1 MLTRRRI
8 FSTALPLSGLL
19 LGVVPVAA
27 SMPPLQVVRGF
38 VVKAQAIEPTKIGSV
53 PMQAGLL
60 AARAETTDDRAPMG
74 VIDIVPWQRDCAAMG
89 YPADYLGIVV
99 GETQRDN
106 AGGIRRDVW
115 LSNNCMAPS
124 DTTILAAVGQDVELL
139 AARQPD
145 EAATNVDPEPEVMVA
160 AVTERRPPI
169 RRRTRT
175 SRPIEASTEQTAAS
189 SVPEQ
194 HPPLCGAA
202 SGNTHRAM
210 PLADLCAHGQ
220 PGAVIGQG
228 PWQWECASDE
238 DFPAAQCFALLAAAV
253 TPAAAEQTEQV
264 PVQTAVLASA
274 APTLTTPLLPE
285 SLMTTTTTFQGE
297 QLSVA
302 ALVTPRL
309 ETLALNHNPA
319 PGVVDYRPE
328 PPIRAGAALTA
339 NMTPLRGFLE
349 EDLTEL
355 MLSQDA
361 VEPSD
366 EAFQRLELLGK
377 KLAVNRLAR
386 VTVTA
391 YASLTP
397 ERDARAARRFSLNR
411 ALAVRDA
418 LMLGGAGSEQV
429 RLRALGANVPSGA
442 PDRIDIVEN

>member
-8 FSTALPLSGLL
+8 FCTALPLSGLL
-19 LGVVPVAA
+19 LGVTPVAA

-99 GETQRDN
+99 GETQRDH

-124 DTTILAAVGQDVELL
+124 DTTILAAANQEVELL

-145 EAATNVDPEPEVMVA
+145 AAATNVDPEPEVMVA
-160 AVTERRPPI
+160 AVAERRPPV

-175 SRPIEASTEQTAAS
+175 PRPIEASTEQTAAS

-238 DFPAAQCFALLAAAV
+238 DLPAAQCFALLAAAV

-264 PVQTAVLASA
+264 PVQTAVPASA
-274 APTLTTPLLPE
+274 APTLTTPRLPE
-285 SLMTTTTTFQGE
+285 SLMTTTTIFQGE

-309 ETLALNHNPA
+309 ETLALNHDPV

-355 MLSQDA
+355 MLAQDA

-366 EAFQRLELLGK
+366 EAFQRLEMLGK

>member
-1 MLTRRRI
+1 MLTRRKI
-8 FSTALPLSGLL
+8 FGTALPLSGLL

-27 SMPPLQVVRGF
+27 SMPPLQVVHGF
-38 VVKAQAIEPTKIGSV
+38 VVKAQTIEPTKIGIV
-53 PMQAGLL
+53 PLQPGLL
-60 AARAETTDDRAPMG
+60 AARAETTDARAPMG
-74 VIDIVPWQRDCAAMG
+74 MIDIVPWQRDCAAMG
-89 YPADYLGIVV
+89 YPADFVGIVA
-99 GETQRDN
+99 GETQRDH

-124 DTTILAAVGQDVELL
+124 DTPILAAVSQDVELL

-145 EAATNVDPEPEVMVA
+145 EAATNIEPKPEAMVA
-160 AVTERRPPI
+160 AVAEHRPPV
-169 RRRTRT
+169 RRRIRT
-175 SRPIEASTEQTAAS
+175 PRPSEASTEQTAAS

-210 PLADLCAHGQ
+210 PLADLCAQGR

-238 DFPAAQCFALLAAAV
+238 DLPAAQCFALLAAAV
-253 TPAAAEQTEQV
+253 TPAAAEQTEQA
-264 PVQTAVLASA
+264 PVQADVPASA
-274 APTLTTPLLPE
+274 APGLTTPRLPE
-285 SLMTTTTTFQGE
+285 SLLTTTTTFQGE

-309 ETLALNHNPA
+309 ETLPLNHDPA

-339 NMTPLRGFLE
+339 NMTLARGFLE
-349 EDLTEL
+349 EELTEL
-355 MLSQDA
+355 MLAQDA

-366 EAFQRLELLGK
+366 EAFQRLEMLGK
-377 KLAVNRLAR
+377 KLAFNRLAR